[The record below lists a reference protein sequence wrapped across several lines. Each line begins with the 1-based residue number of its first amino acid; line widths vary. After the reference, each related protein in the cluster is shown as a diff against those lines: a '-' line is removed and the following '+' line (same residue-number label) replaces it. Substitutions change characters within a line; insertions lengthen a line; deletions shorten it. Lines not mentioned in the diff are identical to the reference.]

1 MNKMFTIKRFMLLML
16 LSVLLFAVYLNY
28 LNNLVGAK
36 FSQPLT
42 TPVYSTLPLDKHPKA
57 LLNMLLITED
67 QLFFKHSGVDFKE
80 ILRVLRDYLFYNKPI
95 RGAST
100 ISQQLIKNILLT
112 RDKTISRKLKEML
125 MALLLEASF
134 DKNFILNYYIN
145 SVYLGQKGNTAIS
158 GFNHAARFY
167 FDDKLADLSL
177 EQMAILVALIK
188 GPSYYHP
195 IKHPQRLAKRKQL
208 VLRLYHKYKKIV
220 K

>member
-1 MNKMFTIKRFMLLML
+1 MNKVFTIKRFMLLML
-16 LSVLLFAVYLNY
+16 LSVLLFAVYLKY
-28 LNNLVGAK
+28 LNNLVKAK
-36 FSQPLT
+36 FSQPLM
-42 TPVYSTLPLDKHPKA
+42 PIYSTLSLEQHPKA

-67 QLFFKHSGVDFKE
+67 QLFFEHSGVDFKE
-80 ILRVLRDYLFYNKPI
+80 IVRVLRDYLFYNKPI

-100 ISQQLIKNILLT
+100 ISQQLIKNTLLT
-112 RDKTISRKLKEML
+112 RDKTISRKLKEMI

-167 FDDKLADLSL
+167 FDDKVADLSL

-208 VLRLYHKYKKIV
+208 VLYLYHKYKKIV